1 MSIRNLCS
9 PALFHTACAVTSGWR
24 GGGKPEDGSPR
35 EPGDV
40 PGKPEQRPKPSG
52 SALADRLRLAVFLAI
67 SAVFAGTLVTTGAAF
82 AQASKGSGGAS
93 QAAPAASGVASPAPS
108 DSTTAPSTSIGP
120 AASSTAGG
128 SPTGPGA
135 GSGVPGGPGSAP
147 GGATGSSTVG
157 AVAAPSAVL
166 TETTVNPYGLDALWA
181 QGDFV
186 ARSTLIVMLIMSV
199 GTWYVGIVKLL
210 EQGRLMRQLGEAR
223 ESFWKAASVE
233 AGAAALSEDSAV
245 RFMAES
251 GLKADANHRG
261 TLGQHV
267 DKHTWI
273 GMAVQQ
279 SVDTISGRLQTGLA
293 FLATVGSTAPFVG
306 LFGTVWGI
314 YHALT
319 AIGVAGQASIEKV
332 AGPVG
337 EALIMTA
344 IGLGAA
350 VPAVMGYNW
359 LVRRNKV
366 AMEQVRRF
374 ASDLHAVLLGG
385 NKDLRS

>member
-1 MSIRNLCS
+1 MSPVAKIRLAS
-9 PALFHTACAVTSGWR
+9 VIVFSALQLL
-24 GGGKPEDGSPR
+24 GSPT
-35 EPGDV
+35 V
-40 PGKPEQRPKPSG
+40 
-52 SALADRLRLAVFLAI
+52 
-67 SAVFAGTLVTTGAAF
+67 VFAQSSTEAKTA
-82 AQASKGSGGAS
+82 ASKSSTAPADKAQEVSTSANPLIANPTSSGTD
-93 QAAPAASGVASPAPS
+93 APAATKLSSGEKLESVN
-108 DSTTAPSTSIGP
+108 
-120 AASSTAGG
+120 
-128 SPTGPGA
+128 
-135 GSGVPGGPGSAP
+135 
-147 GGATGSSTVG
+147 
-157 AVAAPSAVL
+157 
-166 TETTVNPYGLDALWA
+166 NPYGLDALWA

-186 ARSTLIVMLIMSV
+186 AKGTLIMMLIMSI
-199 GTWYVGIVKLL
+199 GTWYIGIVKFL
-210 EQGRLMRQLGEAR
+210 EQSKLIRQLNEAKQ
-223 ESFWKAASVE
+223 SFWSAASVE
-233 AGAAALSEDSAV
+233 AGANALGDDSAL
-245 RFMAES
+245 RFIAES
-251 GLKADANHRG
+251 GLKADVNHRG
-261 TLGQHV
+261 SLGQHV

-279 SVDTISGRLQTGLA
+279 AVDTINNKLQTGLA

-319 AIGVAGQASIEKV
+319 AIGVAGQASIDKV

-374 ASDLHAVLLGG
+374 ASDIHAVLLSGDKEVRG
-385 NKDLRS
+385 